1 MKRTPHSQFPRLRA
15 DGLVIH
21 ELPDEVLVYDKV
33 RDQAHCLNQSA
44 ALVWRA
50 CDGQC
55 APEGIARKLA
65 AQLAVA
71 VPEDLVLLALAELEE
86 IHLLEPRETITTS
99 FAGMSR
105 RQMARS
111 LSLTAAVALPVIT
124 SIMVPAPAQAAT
136 CLAPGQPC
144 SPVTLCCTSCNPTAP
159 GGPKCI

>member
-1 MKRTPHSQFPRLRA
+1 MKRTPLSQFPRLRA

-21 ELPDEVLVYDKV
+21 ELPDELLVYDKV
-33 RDQAHCLNQSA
+33 RDQAHCLNQTA

-50 CDGQC
+50 CDGHC
-55 APEGIARKLA
+55 APSEIARKLTT
-65 AQLAVA
+65 QLAVA
-71 VPEDLVLLALAELEE
+71 VPEDLVLLTLVQLEE
-86 IHLLEPRETITTS
+86 INLLEQQETVAPLI
-99 FAGMSR
+99 AGMSR

-111 LSLTAAVALPVIT
+111 LGLGTAVALPVIT
-124 SIMVPAPAQAAT
+124 SILVPTPAQAAT

>member
-1 MKRTPHSQFPRLRA
+1 MKRTPLSQFPRLRA

-21 ELPDEVLVYDKV
+21 ELPDELLVYDKV

-55 APEGIARKLA
+55 APSEIARKLTT
-65 AQLAVA
+65 QLAVA
-71 VPEDLVLLALAELEE
+71 VPEDLVLLTLVQLED
-86 IHLLEPRETITTS
+86 IHLLEQPETLAPS

-111 LSLTAAVALPVIT
+111 LGLGAAVALPVIS
-124 SIMVPAPAQAAT
+124 SILVPTPAQAAT

>member
-1 MKRTPHSQFPRLRA
+1 MKRTPLSQFPRLRA

-21 ELPDEVLVYDKV
+21 ELPDELLVYDKV

-55 APEGIARKLA
+55 APSEIARKLTT
-65 AQLAVA
+65 QLAVA
-71 VPEDLVLLALAELEE
+71 VPEDLVLLTLVQLED
-86 IHLLEPRETITTS
+86 IHLLEQPETLAPS

-111 LSLTAAVALPVIT
+111 LGLGAAVALPVIT
-124 SIMVPAPAQAAT
+124 SILVPTPAQAAT

>member
-1 MKRTPHSQFPRLRA
+1 MKRIPHSHFPRLRA

-21 ELPDEVLVYDKV
+21 ELREEVLVYDKV

-55 APEGIARKLA
+55 APEEIARKLTT
-65 AQLAVA
+65 QLAVA
-71 VPEDLVLLALAELEE
+71 VPEDLVLLALVQLEE
-86 IHLLEPRETITTS
+86 NHLLEKRETIDAS

-111 LSLTAAVALPVIT
+111 LSLTAAVALPVIS
-124 SIMVPAPAQAAT
+124 SIMVPTPAQAAT
-136 CLAPGQPC
+136 CIAPNQPC

>member
-1 MKRTPHSQFPRLRA
+1 MKRTPPSQFPRLRA
-15 DGLVIH
+15 DGLIIH
-21 ELPDEVLVYDKV
+21 ELHDEVLVYDKV

-55 APEGIARKLA
+55 APSEIASKLTTR
-65 AQLAVA
+65 LAVA
-71 VPEDLVLLALAELEE
+71 VPEDLVLLALVQLEE
-86 IHLLEPRETITTS
+86 IHLLERQETIAPS
-99 FAGMSR
+99 FTGMSR

-111 LSLTAAVALPVIT
+111 LGLGAAVALPVIT
-124 SIMVPAPAQAAT
+124 SILVPTPAQAAT

>member
-1 MKRTPHSQFPRLRA
+1 MKRTPLSQFPRLRA
-15 DGLVIH
+15 EGLVIH
-21 ELPDEVLVYDKV
+21 ELPDELLVYDKV
-33 RDQAHCLNQSA
+33 RDQAHCLNQTA

-50 CDGQC
+50 CDGHC
-55 APEGIARKLA
+55 APSEIAHQLTTE
-65 AQLAVA
+65 LAVA
-71 VPEDLVLLALAELEE
+71 VSEDLVLLTLVQLEE
-86 IHLLEPRETITTS
+86 IHLLEQLETVAPS

-111 LSLTAAVALPVIT
+111 LGLGAAVVLPVIT
-124 SIMVPAPAQAAT
+124 SILVPTPAQAAT

>member
-1 MKRTPHSQFPRLRA
+1 MKRTPHSQFPRFRA

-33 RDQAHCLNQSA
+33 KDQAHCLNQSA

-55 APEGIARKLA
+55 LPEEIARKLST
-65 AQLAVA
+65 QLSVT
-71 VPEDLVLLALAELEE
+71 VPEDVVLLALAQLEE
-86 IHLLEPRETITTS
+86 IYLLERQEPITTS

-111 LSLTAAVALPVIT
+111 LGLTAAIALPAIT

-136 CLAPGQPC
+136 CIAPGQPC

-159 GGPKCI
+159 GGPRCI